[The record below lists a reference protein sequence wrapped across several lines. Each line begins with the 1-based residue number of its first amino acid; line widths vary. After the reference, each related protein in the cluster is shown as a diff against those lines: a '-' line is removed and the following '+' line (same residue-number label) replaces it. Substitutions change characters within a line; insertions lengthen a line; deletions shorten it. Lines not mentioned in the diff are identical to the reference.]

1 MIEYRFVS
9 YKNAYFFLPNMTNFL
24 VPIEKFKYLLFFT
37 ENITD

>member
-9 YKNAYFFLPNMTNFL
+9 YKNAYFLPNMTNFL